1 MNKKIVTLVLMVV
14 LICALCLTGCS
25 RDDDPVTDKT
35 PDKGSVVED
44 VKDAADDMGDD
55 IKDGMDDVK
64 DDLEGKDHKDDKSDK
79 TKADDNT
86 HNE

>member
-1 MNKKIVTLVLMVV
+1 MNKKFVTLVLMVV
-14 LICALCLTGCS
+14 LVCALCLTGCS

-55 IKDGMDDVK
+55 IKDGAENVK
-64 DDLEGKDHKDDKSDK
+64 DDLEGNDHNNDKSDK
-79 TKADDNT
+79 TNVDGNT